1 MLYCANEFH
10 EMAHIE
16 NPWWEESRL
25 GWRSFFSSLL
35 LFRKCVFTNLKLP
48 FLMGFLPIERRY
60 AHIKIEE

>member
-1 MLYCANEFH
+1 MKWLTLKIRGERKADLVE
-10 EMAHIE
+10 
-16 NPWWEESRL
+16 
-25 GWRSFFSSLL
+25 GVFFSSLL